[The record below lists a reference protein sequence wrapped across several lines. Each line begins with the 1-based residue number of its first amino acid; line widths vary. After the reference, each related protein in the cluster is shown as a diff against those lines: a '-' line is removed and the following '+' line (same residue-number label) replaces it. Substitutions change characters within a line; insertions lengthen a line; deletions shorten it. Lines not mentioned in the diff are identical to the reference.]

1 MYRTFIAGITA
12 LSVTLTAATP
22 VQAQGISDE
31 NLGKLLFGLVA
42 TVAVVAM
49 IEGRNSGDSPE
60 SVAAPAPRIVEAPR
74 PRTDRPKDW
83 IGGERRMRLPRE
95 CLRTVQT
102 RYRSVRMFARDCMSQ
117 NYPRIASLPRECL
130 VRTRGHDNF
139 RQQRR
144 QQGWEVQCMRD
155 NGYRIARRR

>member
-1 MYRTFIAGITA
+1 
-12 LSVTLTAATP
+12 
-22 VQAQGISDE
+22 
-31 NLGKLLFGLVA
+31 
-42 TVAVVAM
+42 
-49 IEGRNSGDSPE
+49 
-60 SVAAPAPRIVEAPR
+60 
-74 PRTDRPKDW
+74 
-83 IGGERRMRLPRE
+83 MRLPRE
-95 CLRTVQT
+95 CLRTVQK
-102 RYRSVRMFARDCMSQ
+102 RYRSVRMFTRDCMSQ